1 MGPMGMGPMTGRGAG
16 FCAGYG
22 APGYANPA
30 GYGGGY
36 GRGRGRGRGLGFGG
50 MCWGPVAPWQAGYNH
65 PAYADAYEVDEK
77 EMLSRHAKALEDQ
90 LKQIKRRL
98 DEMDE
103 DEEQ

>member
-22 APGYANPA
+22 VPGCANPA

-36 GRGRGRGRGLGFGG
+36 GRGRGRGFGFGR
-50 MCWGPVAPWQAGYNH
+50 MYWGPVAPWQAGYAH
-65 PAYADAYEVDEK
+65 PAAYAEPYEMDEK
-77 EMLSRHAKALEDQ
+77 EVLSRQAKYLEEE

-98 DEMDE
+98 DEIGE
-103 DEEQ
+103 DGE